1 MRSNN
6 CVIKRGGV
14 GLENILSEVE
24 KVSAYNALPRK
35 EALRL
40 RLLAE
45 ELVGMLPDLVN
56 NFEGVFWAQNI
67 DDLYELH
74 VELALTQMSREKK
87 DSILSVS
94 ASGKNAAAKGFMGKI
109 REIAENMLLGADEAN
124 RGMFAYQNAYDYSTD
139 LQYSS
144 AWTLESYTEQFY
156 RDERSTIAKA
166 RQEQG
171 NDEREQLERSIVARL
186 ADDVIV
192 GVRGKS
198 VDIIIKKKF

>member
-24 KVSAYNALPRK
+24 KVSTYNALPRK

-45 ELVGMLPDLVN
+45 ELVGMLPGLVN

-67 DDLYELH
+67 DNLYELH
-74 VELALTQMSREKK
+74 VELSLTQMSREKK
-87 DSILSVS
+87 EEILSVS
-94 ASGKNAAAKGFMGKI
+94 ASGKNAAASGFMGKI
-109 REIAENMLLGADEAN
+109 REVAQNMLLGAEEAN
-124 RGMFAYQNAYDYSTD
+124 AGMPAFQSTYDYSTD
-139 LQYSS
+139 LNYSY
-144 AWTLESYTEQFY
+144 AWTLERYSDQYY
-156 RDERSTIAKA
+156 RDEMRTAAQA
-166 RQEQG
+166 RQEEG
-171 NDEREQLERSIVARL
+171 VEEKEQLERSIVARL
-186 ADDVIV
+186 ADDVVV